1 MVIKRLKL
9 FLAISILFKHEK
21 PSSNLSCSHIEMHD
35 MDKNRIVVNER
46 LNVYFVINTLLS
58 IYLLSVSILT
68 ITRWGRL
75 LHHLSYVDKGMEI
88 HTD

>member
-9 FLAISILFKHEK
+9 FLAISILILF
-21 PSSNLSCSHIEMHD
+21 SNQSCSHIEMNN
-35 MDKNRIVVNER
+35 MDKNRILVNEL

-68 ITRWGRL
+68 ITQWGGL
-75 LHHLSYVDKGMEI
+75 FHYLSYVDKGTEI
-88 HTD
+88 YTD